1 MLSWWA
7 MLAWPGDPQ
16 GEAALVR
23 LTWYIVLVLLAA
35 LVDHAWLSAYWWAPD
50 LSLALAAWAMVDGDE
65 DGVVWR
71 ALLAGCARDLID
83 PAGGGF
89 HVLTLTAV
97 GILFLPLRR
106 FLFHTRGAAWAVWA
120 CVVYLLVRCAD
131 VACTGLGEALPR
143 QLAIGA
149 LSTATAAIACGWL
162 LGGLPERCLL
172 YTSPSPRDH

>member
-1 MLSWWA
+1 

-16 GEAALVR
+16 DEAARVR
-23 LTWYIVLVLLAA
+23 LVWYILLVLLAA
-35 LVDHAWLSAYWWAPD
+35 VVDHAWLSASWWTPD

-71 ALLAGCARDLID
+71 ALLAGCARDLVD

-89 HVLTLTAV
+89 HIVTLTAV

-106 FLFHTRGAAWAVWA
+106 FLFQTRGAAWALWA
-120 CVVYLLVRCAD
+120 CSAYLLVRSAD
-131 VACTGLGEALPR
+131 VVTSGLGEALPR

-149 LSTATAAIACGWL
+149 LSTAAAAVACGWL
-162 LGGLPERCLL
+162 LSRSSE
-172 YTSPSPRDH
+172 SISH